1 MISEE
6 YWWGAERTIWFSSR
20 EEYGRG
26 LRPYLGAS
34 WELGAPLEKSY
45 SFLPAGLHVE
55 EDFVSFFQ
63 PGGRNACD
71 PGG

>member
-1 MISEE
+1 MGVGFGIFWVPSGSLEQ
-6 YWWGAERTIWFSSR
+6 
-20 EEYGRG
+20 
-26 LRPYLGAS
+26 
-34 WELGAPLEKSY
+34 PLKSPTN

-55 EDFVSFFQ
+55 EDFVSLFQ